1 MPFKSEKQ
9 RKWMWANDPKMAK
22 KWEDEEKKDEEI
34 EESTT
39 GTLHLGPNTNVPGM
53 GDVRSPGNPG
63 TLDQFAD
70 QKTGSG
76 DIAFPIPDEEDEEE
90 KKKKKKKKKKKLL
103 RDIAPKKLKYVK
115 EYNEYVSNK

>member
-9 RKWMWANDPKMAK
+9 RKWMWANDPEMAQ
-22 KWEDEEKKDEEI
+22 KWEDEEKKDE
-34 EESTT
+34 SVT
-39 GTLHLGPNTNVPGM
+39 GTLNLNPNVNVPGM
-53 GDVRSPGNPG
+53 GDVKSPGNPG

-70 QKTGSG
+70 QETGSG

-90 KKKKKKKKKKKLL
+90 KKKKKKKKKLL
-103 RDIAPKKLKYVK
+103 RDIATKKLKYVK